1 MPNCCAEHAGRDI
14 LNRANMGA
22 QRVIHVVNDAGLN
35 NDGRPLKGFFCRLK
49 EELERPAFDFVL
61 QSARRCEEHS
71 GMPVVAAGMNAAGL
85 PVNDK
90 GERIHIGAKHENRP
104 RFRAADDADNA
115 R

>member
-1 MPNCCAEHAGRDI
+1 
-14 LNRANMGA
+14 
-22 QRVIHVVNDAGLN
+22 
-35 NDGRPLKGFFCRLK
+35 
-49 EELERPAFDFVL
+49 
-61 QSARRCEEHS
+61 
-71 GMPVVAAGMNAAGL
+71 MPVVAAGMNAAGL